1 MKLGGRSDLRVSDVR
16 DGSGESGLLEHTANE
31 VDLLEFGKGQ
41 LADVITRIA
50 LVVDETFADKS
61 FQCFADGDRADPER
75 VGDVGEHDLSSGR
88 RAAGENQSTQF
99 LEHVGAIVARPGLG
113 ELDEQAV
120 GHLAT
125 HGARAPAC
133 GLELPDVPTQQRGDV

>member
-1 MKLGGRSDLRVSDVR
+1 MKLGGRSDLGIRDVR
-16 DGSGESGLLEHTANE
+16 DGSGESGLLEYAANE

-41 LADVITRIA
+41 LADVVSRIA
-50 LVVDETFADKS
+50 LVVDEAFADKG
-61 FQCFADGDRADPER
+61 FQCFTDGDRADPER
-75 VGDVGEHDLSSGR
+75 VGDVGEHDLSSGGS
-88 RAAGENQSTQF
+88 AAGENESTQF
-99 LEHVGAIVARPGLG
+99 LEHVGAIVTRPGLG

-133 GLELPDVPTQQRGDV
+133 GLELPDVLTPQRGDV